1 MPMTNE
7 LGYLPIALHKALL
20 RICEPNNLSI
30 KEVAIVLISKM
41 LEDKYEFHCD
51 HKRVREAKDTHR
63 PYCFDCWRRLDEI
76 DVRNKRVKK
85 VNGRLEIAGVVYK
98 ESLTFLDLLS
108 SQQEQQQSKENK
120 LERVV
125 SLSPE
130 EIQELR

>member
-1 MPMTNE
+1 
-7 LGYLPIALHKALL
+7 
-20 RICEPNNLSI
+20 
-30 KEVAIVLISKM
+30 
-41 LEDKYEFHCD
+41 
-51 HKRVREAKDTHR
+51 
-63 PYCFDCWRRLDEI
+63 
-76 DVRNKRVKK
+76 VKK